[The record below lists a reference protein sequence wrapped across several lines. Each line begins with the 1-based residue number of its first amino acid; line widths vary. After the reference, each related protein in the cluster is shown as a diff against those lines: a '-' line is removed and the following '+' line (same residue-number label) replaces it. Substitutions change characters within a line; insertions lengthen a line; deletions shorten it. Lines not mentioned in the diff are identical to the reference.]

1 MTTKFDDLKYKQQ
14 QETEIEIQKLERN
27 TVLMK
32 GFSKW
37 SRGPSWS
44 CIVEVSFIGEENRST
59 RRKPLTCQKSLTNL
73 IT

>member
-1 MTTKFDDLKYKQQ
+1 LFINSDEKEHDDQNNIVSDMTTKFDDLKYKQQ
-14 QETEIEIQKLERN
+14 QETEIEIQKLERY

-44 CIVEVSFIGEENRST
+44 
-59 RRKPLTCQKSLTNL
+59 
-73 IT
+73 

>member
-14 QETEIEIQKLERN
+14 QETEIEIQKLERY

-44 CIVEVSFIGEENRST
+44 
-59 RRKPLTCQKSLTNL
+59 
-73 IT
+73 